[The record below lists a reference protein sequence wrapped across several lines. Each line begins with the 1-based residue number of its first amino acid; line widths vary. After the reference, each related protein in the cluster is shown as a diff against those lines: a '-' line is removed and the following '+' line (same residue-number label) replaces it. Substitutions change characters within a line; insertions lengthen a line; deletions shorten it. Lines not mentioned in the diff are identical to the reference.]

1 MNRCAAVTGKLE
13 VRLMGCQ
20 DLLEDVS
27 IMVSLLFMYLII
39 NIQL

>member
-20 DLLEDVS
+20 DLLEEVS
-27 IMVSLLFMYLII
+27 ILFKILT
-39 NIQL
+39 